1 MSDWPGPGN
10 SGKEWQIL
18 EKAVMASVEEQKRA
32 RRWGIFFKLLTFLY
46 IFALLAMIL
55 SPGSHHGA
63 KTEMGKEHTAVV
75 DVRGEIAD
83 GADANAEDIIDG
95 LRDAFEA
102 KNSKV
107 VVLRINSPG
116 GSPVQSAYVFEEI
129 RKLRAEH
136 KAKKVIAVITD
147 IGASGAYYIAA
158 AADQIY
164 VSPASLV
171 GSIGVIM
178 PGVGVQGLVQK
189 IGVEDRTM
197 TAGQHKAIMNP
208 LAPISPEEKA
218 HVQKLLDTIHQQF
231 ISAVKQGR
239 GQRLKETPD
248 MFSGLFWTG
257 QQAVELGLADGFGS
271 VQSVAKQSGAEE
283 LVDYTTE
290 KSPMD
295 NLIRKLGASMG
306 ESIAAR
312 LDLGSEIKLR

>member
-1 MSDWPGPGN
+1 
-10 SGKEWQIL
+10 
-18 EKAVMASVEEQKRA
+18 
-32 RRWGIFFKLLTFLY
+32 
-46 IFALLAMIL
+46 
-55 SPGSHHGA
+55 
-63 KTEMGKEHTAVV
+63 
-75 DVRGEIAD
+75 
-83 GADANAEDIIDG
+83 
-95 LRDAFEA
+95 
-102 KNSKV
+102 
-107 VVLRINSPG
+107 
-116 GSPVQSAYVFEEI
+116 
-129 RKLRAEH
+129 
-136 KAKKVIAVITD
+136 
-147 IGASGAYYIAA
+147 
-158 AADQIY
+158 
-164 VSPASLV
+164 
-171 GSIGVIM
+171 
-178 PGVGVQGLVQK
+178 
-189 IGVEDRTM
+189 M

-271 VQSVAKQSGAEE
+271 VQSVAKQAGAEE